1 MKYKPYLLWMG
12 LFKLRDMQKE
22 DTIVAI
28 GTPPGYG
35 AIAVIRLSGPEAI
48 KIADRIIRA
57 KKPIAGLAPWT
68 AILGKVID
76 EGSVVDEVIAI
87 VYRAPR
93 SYTKEDMVELMC
105 HGGRFVAR
113 RIMEIAL
120 KHGAR
125 LAQAGEFTLRAYL
138 NGRMDLSQAEAVA
151 DLIQAKTEAALRAAI
166 VQLEGTLSK
175 EINTIISKI
184 VDVCSLL
191 ELELDFSE
199 EDVQFVERVRLIQL
213 IGEIEQ
219 FLETLCSSYSYG
231 KFAREGAK
239 VVIVGKPNVGKSSLF
254 NLLAKEERAIVTDI
268 PGTTRDPLEVQ
279 LDINGILFRIFDTAG
294 IKRTSD
300 PIETEGIR
308 LSKRHLEQADIA
320 IHLFDNSRP
329 LDDEDY
335 EIMNMIQQMK
345 HVVLMRVVN
354 KIDLKPEIDTGAIA
368 QPGIP
373 LIKIS
378 AIQGQGVDA
387 IEQHLYEIVDK
398 ERHGYSQEHAFI
410 TNIRHRELLS
420 NALVAIKQAKTEA
433 EKGVSSEFLSVYL
446 REALNHLGQITGKVT
461 SEDILNN
468 IFAKFCIGK

>member
-1 MKYKPYLLWMG
+1 
-12 LFKLRDMQKE
+12 MQKE

-48 KIADRIIRA
+48 RIADKIIKAR
-57 KKPIAGLAPWT
+57 KPIASLAPWT
-68 AILGKVID
+68 AILGKVVD
-76 EGSVVDEVIAI
+76 EGLVVDEVIAI
-87 VYRAPR
+87 VYKAPR

-105 HGGRFVAR
+105 HGGRLVAR

-138 NGRMDLSQAEAVA
+138 NGRIDLSQAEAVA
-151 DLIQAKTEAALRAAI
+151 DLIQAKTEAGLRAAI

-199 EDVQFVERVRLIQL
+199 EDVQFVDRERLIYL
-213 IGEIEQ
+213 IGEAEQ
-219 FLETLCSSYSYG
+219 FLETLCLSYRYG

-279 LDINGILFRIFDTAG
+279 LDINGILFHIFDTAG
-294 IKRTSD
+294 IKRASD
-300 PIETEGIR
+300 PIEAEGIR
-308 LSKRHLEQADIA
+308 LSKRHLEQADIV
-320 IHLFDNSRP
+320 IHLFDGSRP
-329 LDDEDY
+329 LDNEDY

-345 HVVLMRVVN
+345 QIVLMRVIN
-354 KIDLKPEIDTGAIA
+354 KIDLKLEIDGDEIA
-368 QPGIP
+368 EQGIP
-373 LIKIS
+373 LIRIS

-387 IEQHLYEIVDK
+387 IERRLFEIVDK
-398 ERHGYSQEHAFI
+398 ERHSYSQGQAFI

-420 NALVAIKQAKTEA
+420 NALVTIKQAKMEA